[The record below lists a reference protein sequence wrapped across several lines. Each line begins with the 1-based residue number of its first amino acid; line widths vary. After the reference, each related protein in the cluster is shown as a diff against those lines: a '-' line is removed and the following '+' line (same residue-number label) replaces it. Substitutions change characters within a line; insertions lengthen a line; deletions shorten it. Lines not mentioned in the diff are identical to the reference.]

1 MFVFRKTWRALFSW
15 NTLSEIRPFA
25 LLPTKWNIGTK
36 YVKTNAKSSH
46 RRYSVRKD
54 VLRNFAKFTGK
65 HLCLNLQLY
74 WKQTLAQVFSFKFYE
89 ISKST
94 FFVEQI
100 QKIAS
105 AMLLSYRNQSVD
117 LQSKWSDL
125 FLYDWK
131 ASLNILFPNILI
143 DCITEK

>member
-1 MFVFRKTWRALFSW
+1 MFLEISQNSQE
-15 NTLSEIRPFA
+15 NTFA
-25 LLPTKWNIGTK
+25 SIC
-36 YVKTNAKSSH
+36 
-46 RRYSVRKD
+46 
-54 VLRNFAKFTGK
+54 NFIE
-65 HLCLNLQLY
+65 
-74 WKQTLAQVFSFKFYE
+74 KQTLAQVFSFKFYE

-117 LQSKWSDL
+117 LQSKWGDL